1 MNKGRALPNL
11 FHVIRGILPR
21 SIFFFFFK
29 ISLLSFVFF
38 SFVKFMF
45 NAAL

>member
-11 FHVIRGILPR
+11 FHVSRGILPR
-21 SIFFFFFK
+21 SILFFLRFRYFRFFFP
-29 ISLLSFVFF
+29 
-38 SFVKFMF
+38 FVKFMF